1 MTTALP
7 PAPAFGAPIPGGST
21 PAVVD
26 FLALRRSV
34 SAVMLAEP
42 APSAAQ
48 VTDLLRIA
56 ARAPDHGKLTPWR
69 FIVLRGQGKEA
80 FAARLQAIAERRGD
94 TLLAS
99 KLGKL
104 KSPPLAIAVVSSPKS
119 GAIPEWEQVLSA
131 GAVCTILLQAAL
143 AMGFGANW
151 ITDWYSY
158 DVEATE
164 TLGLAPG
171 ERVAGFMMMGTNL
184 EPPLERERPDVA
196 ALVTDWTP

>member
-1 MTTALP
+1 
-7 PAPAFGAPIPGGST
+7 
-21 PAVVD
+21 
-26 FLALRRSV
+26 
-34 SAVMLAEP
+34 MLAEP